1 MGSLMAIL
9 AIAGIVWFWARSL
22 RIREHV
28 LRHCAR
34 TCKQLNVQLLDQT
47 VALSRLAL
55 ARDPAGQISLR
66 RWYTFEFSTDGGDRC
81 KGYVGLLGSRIECVR
96 MEHPQGPIIIGP

>member
-9 AIAGIVWFWARSL
+9 VIAGIVWFWAHSL
-22 RIREHV
+22 WIRERV

-34 TCKQLNVQLLDQT
+34 TCKQMNVQLLDQT

-55 ARDPAGQISLR
+55 DRDPQGRLSLR
-66 RWYTFEFSTDGGDRC
+66 RWYVFEFSTDGGDRC
-81 KGYVGLLGSRIECVR
+81 KGCVGLLGSRIECVR
-96 MEHPQGPIIIGP
+96 MEYPGGPIIMGS

>member
-9 AIAGIVWFWARSL
+9 VIAGIVWFWAHSL
-22 RIREHV
+22 WIRERV

-34 TCKQLNVQLLDQT
+34 TCKQMNVQLLDQT

-55 ARDPAGQISLR
+55 DRDPQGWLSLR
-66 RWYTFEFSTDGGDRC
+66 RWYVFEFSTDGGDRC
-81 KGYVGLLGSRIECVR
+81 KGCVGLLGSRIECVR
-96 MEHPQGPIIIGP
+96 MEYPEGLIIMGS

>member
-1 MGSLMAIL
+1 MGSLIAIL
-9 AIAGIVWFWARSL
+9 TIAGIVWLWAHNL

-55 ARDPAGQISLR
+55 ARDPAGRLSLR

-96 MEHPQGPIIIGP
+96 MEHPQGIIIMSS